1 MIRIIIILLLSSI
14 FFYSCSEDEMWG
26 CQDIQAINY
35 NPEASTG
42 GNCDYLEI
50 GDMYQGGVV
59 FYLDSTNIHGLLV
72 AKGDLPGEYQWGCYE
87 TEVLGADLVNMHS
100 GMQNS
105 LDIINSCNDSLSSAF
120 QTSIIQ
126 WEGYDDWYLP
136 SKDEL
141 IEIYNSI
148 GNGNEESYISEL
160 LGLENDYYWSSSEY
174 SDKYSWYLHLED
186 GYSYYNDKYETF
198 KVRPIRSF

>member
-1 MIRIIIILLLSSI
+1 MIRIIIVLLLSALL
-14 FFYSCSEDEMWG
+14 FYSCSEDEIWG

-35 NPEASTG
+35 NPEANTG
-42 GNCDYLEI
+42 GNCEYLEI
-50 GDMYQGGVV
+50 GDLYQGGVI

-174 SDKYSWYLHLED
+174 SDKYSWYLHFED